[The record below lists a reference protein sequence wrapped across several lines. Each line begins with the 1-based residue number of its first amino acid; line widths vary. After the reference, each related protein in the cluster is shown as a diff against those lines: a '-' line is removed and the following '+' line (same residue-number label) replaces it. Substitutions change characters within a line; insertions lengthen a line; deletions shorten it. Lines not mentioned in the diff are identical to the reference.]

1 MKRRGKS
8 TFFSCQAVG
17 DKATQFSFVRI
28 TDLEIGF
35 PAGNGIRR
43 LTDDSCQIRGAR
55 KIDAHFPSTQ
65 GQGLFCYFT
74 FTLSLFPACQHN
86 VEYNLKWSNWA
97 YFISLK

>member
-1 MKRRGKS
+1 M
-8 TFFSCQAVG
+8 G

-55 KIDAHFPSTQ
+55 KIDAHFQVHRARDYFATLPLLCLCSQPTNITWNIILN
-65 GQGLFCYFT
+65 GKTGPILFF
-74 FTLSLFPACQHN
+74 
-86 VEYNLKWSNWA
+86 
-97 YFISLK
+97 